1 MHLKIDLAGM
11 MAAAALLI
19 ILGSGCA
26 SPPAGHLSPAAQPA
40 AVQVEQVPIT
50 SYMRSREGTPDELSP
65 LAPAEARCV
74 RKVGHK
80 WICNWHGQTM
90 VFNDATSRWESQP
103 LTSKSK

>member
-1 MHLKIDLAGM
+1 MHVKIDLARM
-11 MAAAALLI
+11 VAAAALLI

-26 SPPAGHLSPAAQPA
+26 SPPARHPSLAGQQS

-65 LAPAEARCV
+65 LAPAEARNV

-80 WICNWHGQTM
+80 WNCDLNGQTM
-90 VFNDATSRWESQP
+90 MYNDATSRWEPQP
-103 LTSKSK
+103 

>member
-1 MHLKIDLAGM
+1 MHVKIDLARM
-11 MAAAALLI
+11 VAAAALLI

-26 SPPAGHLSPAAQPA
+26 SPPAGHPSPAARPS

-65 LAPAEARCV
+65 LAPSEARNV

-80 WICNWHGQTM
+80 WKCDLHGQTM
-90 VFNDATSRWESQP
+90 IFNDATSCWEPQP
-103 LTSKSK
+103 